1 MSYSDPM
8 YRPKNQNPFFNPTA
22 FQPAPQS
29 VTPTFNAQPQ
39 QQQVKSDVA
48 AGADFMPYMNQL
60 QDLLRDPNKIKETGA
75 YKFRQDQQNQAINRS
90 AAAKGMLGSGNVL
103 AELAKYSGNLASQEY
118 DTQTNR
124 LSDLMR
130 QSQQFGLAS
139 DYYKPPQPEDGWQG
153 GSYVSYNKQPSWY

>member
-90 AAAKGMLGSGNVL
+90 AAAKGMLVSGNVL
-103 AELAKYSGNLASQEY
+103 AELAKYGQGMASTEYGNQV
-118 DTQTNR
+118 NR

-130 QSQQFGLAS
+130 GAQNFGLQS
-139 DYYKPPQPEDGWQG
+139 GYYQPPQNYEVPGATMI
-153 GSYVSYNKQPSWY
+153 KPSTW